1 MDQRKRNK
9 FLREDPA
16 RRYLLAAV
24 VAAELFMS
32 FSFLGYIHI
41 EPLSITMVYIPV
53 LAAGILLG
61 PKEAAGVGAVFGLA
75 SLWKASAFYVGAG
88 DAIFSPVRS
97 GKPLESLLLSVGTRT
112 LFGLLS
118 GLLFAWAKRRRH
130 PLPWIAAAASAGRL
144 LHTTLVYA
152 AMGLFFPESGY
163 GLHSVADDIRR
174 WDFLP
179 FTLVVAGVAVGCQ
192 LAVRSNWM
200 RTLFDRVQEVDRHN
214 ALMDTHHR
222 LRRWLVAALAFF
234 ASFAVAIYFTNRI
247 ETVMRQY
254 QIKLN
259 DEISYDLMHLQIQF
273 LLGILSLGAMLLLA
287 AMLYQKNVDYLAYT
301 ARLDGLTGLLGRAQ
315 FFQAGDLR
323 LAACQEADPG
333 AQIGCF
339 LILDV
344 DHFKQIND
352 TCGHPAG
359 DRVLR
364 AVADGLRQAFGPQAL
379 YGRLGGDEF
388 VVLLLEPLA
397 RRQVADALAGLKA
410 SLARI
415 EMDGRPVTCSIGVI
429 PAESGASM
437 ERLYRDADRLLYEA
451 KKNGRDQTA
460 FGYRFDEAAS

>member
-1 MDQRKRNK
+1 
-9 FLREDPA
+9 
-16 RRYLLAAV
+16 
-24 VAAELFMS
+24 
-32 FSFLGYIHI
+32 
-41 EPLSITMVYIPV
+41 
-53 LAAGILLG
+53 
-61 PKEAAGVGAVFGLA
+61 
-75 SLWKASAFYVGAG
+75 
-88 DAIFSPVRS
+88 
-97 GKPLESLLLSVGTRT
+97 
-112 LFGLLS
+112 
-118 GLLFAWAKRRRH
+118 
-130 PLPWIAAAASAGRL
+130 
-144 LHTTLVYA
+144 
-152 AMGLFFPESGY
+152 
-163 GLHSVADDIRR
+163 
-174 WDFLP
+174 
-179 FTLVVAGVAVGCQ
+179 
-192 LAVRSNWM
+192 M

-287 AMLYQKNVDYLAYT
+287 AMLYQKNADYLAYA

-429 PAESGASM
+429 PAENGASM